1 MLHWTEKSAIFALYK
16 RDNYNQSYN
25 IIMFKPKN
33 SLTREKFTWGGVKPY
48 ESPSCAVTDI
58 VVSGPLC
65 QSILANP
72 EVILGT
78 DLDMGFGIDL

>member
-1 MLHWTEKSAIFALYK
+1 
-16 RDNYNQSYN
+16 
-25 IIMFKPKN
+25 MFKPKN

-65 QSILANP
+65 QSIITTDDSSDLP
-72 EVILGT
+72 DLG
-78 DLDMGFGIDL
+78 GEAW